1 MGNGHRVSTRQKQTS
16 YEMENMHIHK
26 PPALNGS
33 HISPLLLSLV
43 HMPAPPCLGPLP
55 AFCKYLYLDQN
66 ILSKYKTTT
75 TTTKHGI
82 IVWGPGHPKRRILS
96 VGTLTHRI
104 NELTAAG

>member
-1 MGNGHRVSTRQKQTS
+1 MGNGHRVSTRQKQMS

-26 PPALNGS
+26 PPALYGS
-33 HISPLLLSLV
+33 HISPLPLSLV
-43 HMPAPPCLGPLP
+43 HMPAPPCLDPLP

-75 TTTKHGI
+75 TNHGV
-82 IVWGPGHPKRRILS
+82 IVWGPGHSKRRILS
-96 VGTLTHRI
+96 VGILTHRI